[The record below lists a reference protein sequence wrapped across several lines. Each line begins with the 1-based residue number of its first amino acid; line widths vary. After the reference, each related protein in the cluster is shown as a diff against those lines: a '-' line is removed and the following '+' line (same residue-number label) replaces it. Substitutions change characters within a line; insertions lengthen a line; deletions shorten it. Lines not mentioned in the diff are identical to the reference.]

1 MKIKRIYTSFFLITA
16 LFSCAE
22 QDIDKTQEAVLSDQE
37 IYFEVSHVNNA
48 WGAGQKG
55 FLIDKTGAVRTYSNP
70 AVWNVAKDYEKGAL
84 TPNQIKENIT
94 KTVVS
99 DVTVDAAQFK
109 TLTGKIPALSTSTY
123 TKRIQIGADM
133 GQTNF
138 YAYRYDAKAEG
149 YVPVLLSETGDWQ
162 SQNTDKSAVE
172 ISEWLKGIQSKIK

>member
-1 MKIKRIYTSFFLITA
+1 MKIKRIFTTFLLLSA
-16 LFSCAE
+16 LFGCAE
-22 QDIDKTQEAVLSDQE
+22 QDIDNTSEAIVSSQE
-37 IYFEVSHVNNA
+37 IYFEVSHVNGA
-48 WGAGQKG
+48 WGGSHEG

-84 TPNQIKENIT
+84 TPKQIKENIT
-94 KTVVS
+94 ETVIS
-99 DVTVDAAQFK
+99 NVTVDAAQFK
-109 TLTGKIPALSTSTY
+109 TLTGKIPVLSTSTY

-162 SQNTDKSAVE
+162 SHNTDKSAIE
-172 ISEWLKGIQSKIK
+172 ISEWLQSIRAKIK